1 MSLIT
6 CNYLS
11 KDNLAALINV
21 NDGRV
26 LASLD
31 CILPKA
37 MSNTFSE
44 MLIPSLAA
52 AAIAAADGILLT
64 MCGDLPKSVT
74 YIQNII
80 ATLTHG

>member
-1 MSLIT
+1 
-6 CNYLS
+6 
-11 KDNLAALINV
+11 
-21 NDGRV
+21 
-26 LASLD
+26 
-31 CILPKA
+31 
-37 MSNTFSE
+37 

-64 MCGDLPKSVT
+64 MCGDLPKSET